1 MTTLGS
7 ILQIGRSTLATHQA
21 AIGVVSGNT
30 ANADVVGYS
39 RREVS
44 MRQQVGGGVGIAAIL
59 RRSSSL
65 VEQRVLL
72 ANSRFGAHQAK
83 ADALAMVETRLDEGS
98 SSLGSRVDAFFAAMR
113 TLSTQPADPQLRTD
127 VIGRGRSLANS
138 FSTTAATIER
148 ERSAADAAIRV
159 EIDRVSEL
167 TTSIARANEAVAA
180 TAPGSSERADQI
192 DARAQLVQELGGL
205 VEVSTL
211 DAGNDALTVLL
222 QGGSTLV
229 QGGSAATMR
238 ATPDPALGGFVRVDL
253 VDVSGAA
260 YDITS
265 NLRGGTIGG
274 RLETRD
280 ETLTDVLERL
290 DTLAYDFSNAFNT
303 AHAAGFGS
311 DGVGGRN
318 FFEPPAA
325 IAGAAAGMQ
334 LAVGLDDNPSWLA
347 AADAAATASG
357 GNENLLALIGM
368 AGTGITQGGTVT
380 IGGGVAALIAE
391 VGRSSRAESDAA
403 LDANMQLEQERAL
416 LQSQTG
422 VSLDEELIDL
432 SRFERAYQAGARII
446 EAVEKLY
453 EAVLSL

>member
-44 MRQQVGGGVGIAAIL
+44 MRQQTGGGVGIAAVL
-59 RRSSSL
+59 RRSSSI

-72 ANSRFGAHQAK
+72 ANARFGAHQAK
-83 ADALAMVETRLDEGS
+83 ADALSTIETGLDEGS
-98 SSLGSRVDAFFAAMR
+98 SSLGARVDAFFSSMR
-113 TLSTQPADPQLRTD
+113 TLSTQPGDLQLRAD
-127 VIGRGRSLANS
+127 VISRGRALAS
-138 FSTTAATIER
+138 AFSNTASTIGR
-148 ERSAADAAIRV
+148 ERAAADAGLRV
-159 EIDRVSEL
+159 EVGRVSEL
-167 TTSIARANEAVAA
+167 TTAIARANEAVAA

-192 DARAQLVQELGGL
+192 DARQQLVHELGGL
-205 VEVSTL
+205 VEISAL
-211 DAGNDALTVLL
+211 DGGNDAVTVLL
-222 QGGSTLV
+222 QGGATLV

-238 ATPDPALGGFVRVDL
+238 ASSDPALDGFARVDF

-265 NLRGGTIGG
+265 SLRGGTVGG
-274 RLETRD
+274 RLEARD
-280 ETLTDVLERL
+280 EALTDVLDRL
-290 DTLAYDFSNAFNT
+290 DTLAYDFATAFNA
-303 AHAAGFGS
+303 AHAAGVGS
-311 DGVGGRN
+311 DGVGGRD
-318 FFEPPAA
+318 FFAA
-325 IAGAAAGMQ
+325 PVAVAGAAESMQ
-334 LAVGLDDNPSWLA
+334 LAAGFTDNPTWLA
-347 AADAAATASG
+347 TAGSVATASG

-380 IGGGVAALIAE
+380 IGGGIATIIAE
-391 VGRSSRAESDAA
+391 VGRASRAESDAA

-422 VSLDEELIDL
+422 VSLDEELVDL

-446 EAVEKLY
+446 EAVEQLY